1 VHAHLLLT
9 SGQWGEAIRDSGRR
23 GAWRL
28 RKAARHVQRK
38 LGFSERRQL
47 QFPAVTDE
55 YTREC
60 HTLIVG
66 RSIKAV
72 DVRDLLEVLFTEHG
86 VPEHIRCES
95 GPELIAQQLRVWLDR
110 QAVKPLYIAPG
121 APWENGC
128 AESCIGPIQGR
139 THQLQGVYE
148 PSGGPGRDR
157 GLARELQ

>member
-1 VHAHLLLT
+1 
-9 SGQWGEAIRDSGRR
+9 
-23 GAWRL
+23 
-28 RKAARHVQRK
+28 VQRK

-47 QFPAVTDE
+47 QFLAVTDE

-72 DVRDLLEVLFTEHG
+72 DVQDLLEVLFTEHG

-95 GPELIAQQLRVWLDR
+95 GPELIAQQLRAWLDR

-128 AESCIGPIQGR
+128 AESFIDDSR
-139 THQLQGVYE
+139 TN
-148 PSGGPGRDR
+148 SST
-157 GLARELQ
+157 ARCSRALWRPRSWPRTGA